1 MSGLI
6 ACLLGPLLHQPIRT
20 LEQPL
25 VYTAPLGVWS
35 W

>member
-1 MSGLI
+1 MSLTAVL
-6 ACLLGPLLHQPIRT
+6 ACLLHQPVRT

-25 VYTAPLGVWS
+25 VYTTPLGYWA

>member
-1 MSGLI
+1 MTGIL
-6 ACLLGPLLHQPIRT
+6 AWLLAPLLHQPIRT

-25 VYTAPLGVWS
+25 VYTAPIGAWS

>member
-1 MSGLI
+1 MI
-6 ACLLGPLLHQPIRT
+6 ATLLACLLHQPVRT

-25 VYTAPLGVWS
+25 VYTTPLGVWS

>member
-1 MSGLI
+1 MTLADLI
-6 ACLLGPLLHQPIRT
+6 SCLLRQPIRT

-25 VYTAPLGVWS
+25 VYTAPLGTWS